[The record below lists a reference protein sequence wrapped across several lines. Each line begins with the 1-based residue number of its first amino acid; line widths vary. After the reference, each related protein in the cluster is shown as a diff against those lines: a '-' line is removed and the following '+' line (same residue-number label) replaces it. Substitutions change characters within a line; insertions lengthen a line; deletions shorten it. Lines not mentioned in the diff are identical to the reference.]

1 MGKIKEKMKQEME
14 LRGLSE
20 LTQEAYLACIRQ
32 YVKYFMNSPDK
43 LNLEHIHAY
52 QGMPVCL
59 SIFQVYR
66 PTN

>member
-32 YVKYFMNSPDK
+32 YVKYFMKSPDK
-43 LNLEHIHAY
+43 RNLDHIHAY
-52 QGMPVCL
+52 QGMPMFL